1 MSMMVLVL
9 TAAAAPPALAQGTD
23 GARHRLGA
31 GLSFMKVGDA
41 PDTGTGFVLDF
52 EAGVMSRD
60 AARVGIVG
68 DLSFHG
74 FDYFKTLGLLGG
86 VRVTATS
93 NPKVN
98 VFGQFLVG
106 VMRTTIDDCD
116 SSEFVCADNNT
127 TFAPGGGV
135 DVRLTDR
142 VALRVQ
148 VDLVII
154 KFFDGESFSKP
165 RFWFGVSLPLGGQ

>member
-1 MSMMVLVL
+1 MAVLMMGYG
-9 TAAAAPPALAQGTD
+9 APASAQGAE
-23 GARHRLGA
+23 GARATLGA

-41 PDTGTGFVLDF
+41 PDTGTGFVLDVD
-52 EAGVMSRD
+52 AGVMKRD
-60 AARVGIVG
+60 AVRVGIVG

-74 FDYFKTLGLLGG
+74 FDFFKTLGLLGG

-93 NPKVN
+93 NPNVN

-116 SSEFVCADNNT
+116 SSEFVCADNNR

-142 VALRVQ
+142 VSLRVQ
-148 VDLVII
+148 VDLVVI

-165 RFWFGVSLPLGGQ
+165 RFWFGVSMPLGGS